1 MEFREVYNPLEQ
13 KKNIL
18 KAEIERIN
26 TQELAIIERNER
38 EIESKEAAENTRLS
52 ENIDEQLEKTI
63 EQKLWALED
72 QRKEVERQR
81 WAIEDQINKILA
93 EIAAIDAQ
101 IEQKHSEEELLKQE
115 IKKVIG
121 QQKLVEFCIEKNKLE
136 DDILKNI
143 EQRDTIMPI
152 LDAAEKR
159 KAAAKEKF
167 QELTEKEMS
176 MKAELEVIEQK
187 EKQELDPFKKG
198 KSNNHDGK

>member
-1 MEFREVYNPLEQ
+1 LEFREVYNPLEQ

-121 QQKLVEFCIEKNKLE
+121 QQKLVEFCIEK
-136 DDILKNI
+136 
-143 EQRDTIMPI
+143 T
-152 LDAAEKR
+152 
-159 KAAAKEKF
+159 
-167 QELTEKEMS
+167 S
-176 MKAELEVIEQK
+176 
-187 EKQELDPFKKG
+187 
-198 KSNNHDGK
+198 